1 MKNRMRKINRIH
13 LVGIGGVGMGGIAEV
28 LVNLGYMVQGSD
40 LKESAVT
47 RRLKRLGAEI
57 FIGHRAENVAGAD
70 VVVVSSAIDPKN
82 PETLRA
88 RQQRKPI
95 VRRAEMLA
103 ELMRFRYAIA
113 VSGTH
118 GKTTTTS
125 LIASVLA
132 EAGED
137 PTFVIGGRLKSADT
151 NGRLGAGHYLV
162 AEADE
167 SDASFIHLQPM
178 MAVVTNIDSDHLST
192 YGGDVGQLRQSFL
205 EFLHNLPFYGVALMC
220 IDDPGVQAIMPT
232 VKRAILTYG
241 IRAAAD
247 VCASDIEADGVQTRF
262 RVTRPG
268 AQMPLQVTLNLPGRH
283 NVLNALAA
291 IAVAHELE
299 LDDAAVQ
306 RALASFEGIDRR
318 MQILGEVRTS
328 VGQVV
333 FVDDYAH
340 HPTEIAATL
349 SAARDSWPG
358 RRLVVIFQPHR
369 YTRTR
374 ELLDDFAEVLATAD
388 CLFVAEVYAAG
399 EEPIVGA
406 DGRSICRAIRTRGR
420 VEPVFV
426 PELDQLPELL
436 NGVLRD
442 QDVVMTLGAGDIGAL
457 AAGLPGTMVKLAS
470 LRARR

>member
-232 VKRAILTYG
+232 VKRATLTYG

-247 VCASDIEADGVQTRF
+247 VRASDIEADGVQTRF

-268 AQMPLQVTLNLPGRH
+268 AQMPLEVTLNLPGRH